1 MIIAI
6 DGPAASGKGTLSR
19 LVAEHFRLAWLDT
32 GSLYRAVGLK
42 MLRNGDDPADR
53 EAAEKA
59 AKSLNPNE
67 LTNSE
72 LKTEVVG
79 LAASKVAAIPEVR
92 QALVGF
98 QRSFAQTP
106 PGGAQ
111 GAVLDGRDIGTVVC
125 PDADF
130 KVYVTASPEARAHRR
145 FLELR
150 DKGDTVT
157 EQEVLAMT
165 RERDARDTNRGESPL
180 KTAEDAYLLDTTNLS
195 IDAAFAALKVYISG
209 SSN

>member
-19 LVAEHFRLAWLDT
+19 LVSEHFRLAWLDT